1 MSGDADLS
9 AFVERVSAEL
19 ERDGRNVLLHPAM
32 RELAEGKLPLEAV
45 RAWAREFWHCIKNS
59 ARSFAL
65 VHANLGDEDLD
76 LRREL
81 ASNIFEEDAGGISK
95 TDNHNALFLEF
106 TRALGLR
113 DEEIRSGARG
123 PRAAALMGEFEV
135 RALTREQALEW
146 LCIRGVGM
154 ERANAGI
161 CAAMSEGL
169 RKHYGLPRSATR
181 FFDVHA
187 SVDEDHGDF
196 AVQVLRRLGTTPARR
211 AELERKIVAGAE
223 LFYRVW
229 DTMQA
234 AGQGPAARS
243 EPKANEV

>member
-1 MSGDADLS
+1 MNQEPELS

-19 ERDGRNVLLHPAM
+19 DRDGRNVLLHPAM
-32 RELAEGKLPLEAV
+32 QALAKGELPVDGV

-59 ARSFAL
+59 ARSFAN
-65 VHANLGDEDLD
+65 VHANLGDEDID

-95 TDNHNALFLEF
+95 TDNHNTLFLEF
-106 TRALGLR
+106 ASAIGLS
-113 DEEIRSGARG
+113 EAEIRGGERG

-135 RALTREQALEW
+135 RALSREQALEW

-161 CAAMSEGL
+161 CAAMSEAL

-181 FFDVHA
+181 F
-187 SVDEDHGDF
+187 
-196 AVQVLRRLGTTPARR
+196 Q
-211 AELERKIVAGAE
+211 
-223 LFYRVW
+223 
-229 DTMQA
+229 
-234 AGQGPAARS
+234 
-243 EPKANEV
+243 